1 MQYRRAVY
9 AVLFLTSFFFMA
21 CAGNPTIRDTQNSL
35 SMMKGYSEV
44 WLDHKDLQVDFK
56 GGMDDNVD
64 RLKNIAILRAAE
76 IGKERR
82 FERFVIK
89 RTSDQTIIDGVTPSG
104 DKYLPVEKLKA
115 SVVVKFIDSKD
126 PEYAQA
132 FDVDEKIAEILKKL
146 NKK

>member
-1 MQYRRAVY
+1 MPSSGRPRSARSAV
-9 AVLFLTSFFFMA
+9 
-21 CAGNPTIRDTQNSL
+21 
-35 SMMKGYSEV
+35 
-44 WLDHKDLQVDFK
+44 
-56 GGMDDNVD
+56 
-64 RLKNIAILRAAE
+64 
-76 IGKERR
+76 